1 MDNQNHMS
9 EVLDL
14 FYDLMQKHL
23 SCHPK
28 NKLLIYHRFVLSK
41 LSCHLTIA
49 DLSKTWVVQ
58 NLDNVVSKYVR
69 HWLELPISAT
79 LSTLV
84 LQKSRYGISLVLPST
99 KCIQCQT
106 VIRNAL
112 KSSPNLDINSLWA
125 ETNNGTNIQ
134 YDQYRNTKQVLT
146 AIRNSQEDRINHKLT
161 SQGFIVSAI
170 LTLSDLKACSLWSIV
185 QQNMP
190 KNIFNFKIKYL
201 NNSLPTRKNLHKWSL
216 FNSPSCSLCL
226 QQETLQHIVSSCK
239 SHLDNGRYTWRHNS
253 VLLAIAK
260 SLSSLQHCTLFA
272 DLPSF
277 ASPSLITGESHRPD
291 LVLISQDKTLYLL

>member
-14 FYDLMQKHL
+14 LNDLMQKIDSL

-41 LSCHLTIA
+41 LSWHLTIA

-69 HWLELPISAT
+69 HWLELSISAT

-99 KCIQCQT
+99 KFIQCQT

-146 AIRNSQEDRINHKLT
+146 TIRNSQEDRINHELT

-190 KNIFNFKIKYL
+190 KNIFNFTIKYL
-201 NNSLPTRKNLHKWSL
+201 NNSLPTQKNLRKWSL
-216 FNSPSCSLCL
+216 FNSSSCSFCL

-239 SHLDNGRYTWRHNS
+239 SYLDNGRYTWRHNS

-260 SLSSLQHCTLFA
+260 SLSSLQ
-272 DLPSF
+272 
-277 ASPSLITGESHRPD
+277 
-291 LVLISQDKTLYLL
+291 LYTC